1 MRLRTWIA
9 LLVVFSLLQIS
20 CGSVGPVATMTGEMA
35 TVRLHDKTRKSVELL
50 AVEDSSILCFFASD
64 DESPEGGRVEE
75 IPVRSISSIEV
86 SGFRNDN
93 WVVGVVLFQVLPAVG
108 LTAAAASADADAG
121 AILAISLIPAA
132 LTTIAFAA
140 SGVPTP
146 RFEAPISDTELSE
159 LRKYARFG
167 GKLSSVQ
174 KAEMLGVQGMKG
186 SP

>member
-1 MRLRTWIA
+1 
-9 LLVVFSLLQIS
+9 
-20 CGSVGPVATMTGEMA
+20 MTGEMA
-35 TVRLHDKTRKSVELL
+35 TVRLHDETKKSVELL

-64 DESPEGGRVEE
+64 DKSLQGGHVAE
-75 IPVRSISSIEV
+75 IPASSISSIEV

-93 WVVGVVLFQVLPAVG
+93 WVVAVVVFQVLPAVG
-108 LTAAAASADADAG
+108 LTAAAASVDADAG
-121 AILAISLIPAA
+121 AILAISMIPAA

-146 RFEAPISDTELSE
+146 RFEAPFSDTELSE

-167 GKLSSVQ
+167 GKLSLLQ
-174 KAEMLGVQGMKG
+174 KEELLRVQGLKE